1 MEWVI
6 NHHTVHK
13 HLVLHWRTAANIK
26 LSALIPGEDDA
37 WKYLK
42 ILCNIGLS
50 AHSRY
55 FFYLLWGDVDN
66 SSLDFCPISLLFGR
80 DIDSIKLISR
90 FMDNEFEVLE
100 FSRFYADVLCERI
113 ISDCSHNESVISW
126 WNLSDSKISIHIGC
140 TSVSRFLQI
149 DIGEY

>member
-1 MEWVI
+1 MQE
-6 NHHTVHK
+6 NK
-13 HLVLHWRTAANIK
+13 NFMYK
-26 LSALIPGEDDA
+26 LSSFIVDRRKAFMVFFVIAIIYCLIRISDVNVENDVT
-37 WKYLK
+37 KYLPADTETRQ
-42 ILCNIGLS
+42 G
-50 AHSRY
+50 
-55 FFYLLWGDVDN
+55 VD
-66 SSLDFCPISLLFGR
+66 I
-80 DIDSIKLISR
+80 
-90 FMDNEFEVLE
+90 MDNEFEILE